1 MTNIKQ
7 IKIMLAITWILLAA
21 TIFGEYRSAKIKLD
35 AIQLTELK
43 ERRIIEKARKANV
56 PVEDPADALTETDY
70 KEIDCLAQ
78 NMYFEARNQSD
89 EGLLA
94 VGFVTINRTKTDK
107 FSKTICGVIHEA
119 EFYPKKN
126 KKGINVPVK
135 GKCQFSWYCDGK
147 KDIIKDQETWTR
159 VYNLAYHLYLYHDIM
174 EDLTAGATYYHT
186 KQSKVK
192 VHRDA
197 VETVSIQQHVFFK
210 TEG

>member
-1 MTNIKQ
+1 MDSNKQ
-7 IKIMLAITWILLAA
+7 VKLTLAITWISMAIILFGAA
-21 TIFGEYRSAKIKLD
+21 EGAKIKLD

-43 ERRIIEKARKANV
+43 QQRIIKKAHEAKI
-56 PVEDPADALTETDY
+56 PVEDPAESLDEVDY
-70 KEIDCLAQ
+70 KEISCLAQ

-94 VGFVTINRTKTDK
+94 VGFVTINRTKEDK

-119 EFYPKKN
+119 EFYPRKN
-126 KKGINVPVK
+126 KKGIDVPIK

-147 KDIIKDQETWTR
+147 KDIINDQATWDR

-174 EDLTAGATYYHT
+174 TDLTVGATYYQT
-186 KQSKVK
+186 KESKIK

-197 VETVSIQQHVFFK
+197 VKTVSIQRHVFFK